1 MGAGTLGASLG
12 IVAPR
17 LRPASSLG
25 FDRCGSLQWQIAWI
39 ACGGGDRD
47 GRRFNLGG
55 QAESRLQD
63 PNLEKM
69 KPLLV
74 ELMGEFRERRQER
87 GEPRSHDPGA
97 QKGIQRPWL
106 HRVFG
111 R

>member
-1 MGAGTLGASLG
+1 
-12 IVAPR
+12 
-17 LRPASSLG
+17 
-25 FDRCGSLQWQIAWI
+25 
-39 ACGGGDRD
+39 
-47 GRRFNLGG
+47 
-55 QAESRLQD
+55 
-63 PNLEKM
+63 M